1 METVQSADGTTI
13 AFDRSGTGPALV
25 LVVGAFS
32 DRSSTKSL
40 AAALGSSFTV
50 YEYDR
55 RGRGDSDERGPYA
68 VEREVE
74 DLGAVIGA
82 AGGAAFAFG
91 HSSGGALVLEAAAHG
106 APVTALAVYEPPYAE
121 GATTEFA
128 AQLSALVAEGR
139 RAEAAEKFLT
149 LVGTPPQAL
158 AHITAGPYWP
168 QMQAFA
174 NTLPYEVTLC
184 NDGSAPVDRLAKI
197 GARTL
202 VLAGGASAGWAQEG
216 ARAIAA
222 TIPGAQW
229 RVLDGQGHGAA
240 DEVIVPVLTEFFGT
254 AD

>member
-13 AFDRSGTGPALV
+13 AFDRSGAGPALV

-55 RGRGDSDERGPYA
+55 RGRGGSDEKGPYA

-82 AGGAAFAFG
+82 AGGTAFAFG

-106 APVTALAVYEPPYAE
+106 APMAALAVYEPPYVEGTTAE
-121 GATTEFA
+121 LA
-128 AQLSALVAEGR
+128 AQLAGLVADGR
-139 RAEAAEKFLT
+139 RAEAAEQFLT

-168 QMQAFA
+168 HMQAFA
-174 NTLPYEVTLC
+174 NTLPYEITLC
-184 NDGSAPVDRLAKI
+184 NGGSAPVDRLAKI
-197 GARTL
+197 GAPTL
-202 VLAGGASAGWAQEG
+202 ALAGGASPAWAQDG

-222 TIPGAQW
+222 AIPGARW
-229 RVLDGQGHGAA
+229 RLLDGQGHGPADDVIAAELTELFAAA
-240 DEVIVPVLTEFFGT
+240 D
-254 AD
+254 